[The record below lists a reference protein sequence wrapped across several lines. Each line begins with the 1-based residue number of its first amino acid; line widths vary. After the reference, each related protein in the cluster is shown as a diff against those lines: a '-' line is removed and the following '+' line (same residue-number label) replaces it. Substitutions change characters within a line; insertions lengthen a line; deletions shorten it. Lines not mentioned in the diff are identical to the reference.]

1 LSEFARPAARYGTR
15 PDAGTRCQRRLRRG
29 RVGLPGQARTAI
41 QGEMMSQQAT
51 SGAERILPVDP
62 QQLAELSAQV
72 MYENDAA
79 SQGLGMQLMSVAPG
93 CSGMSM
99 TIRRD
104 MLNGHKTCHG
114 GFIFSLADSAFA
126 FACNSR
132 NEVTVASG
140 CTIDFLAPASEG
152 DVLVAEAVEYS
163 LAGRVGVYDV
173 HVRNQDGKRIAVFRG
188 RSYRLRGQV
197 VEGQPAAVQE

>member
-1 LSEFARPAARYGTR
+1 
-15 PDAGTRCQRRLRRG
+15 
-29 RVGLPGQARTAI
+29 
-41 QGEMMSQQAT
+41 MSQQGI
-51 SGAERILPVDP
+51 SGTERILPADA
-62 QQLAELSAQV
+62 QQLAELSAQA
-72 MYENDAA
+72 MYEKDAA
-79 SQGLGMQLMSVAPG
+79 SQGLGMQLVSVSPG

-104 MLNGHKTCHG
+104 MLNGHITCHG

-140 CTIDFLAPASEG
+140 CTIDFLAPAFEG
-152 DVLVAEAVEYS
+152 DVLTAEAVEYS

-197 VEGQPAAVQE
+197 VEGQPATVQE